1 MLTAQNQ
8 PASTVPPP
16 KNFSSEFKEQLE
28 AVLRSHPELILDV
41 LKEHEMATWKLV
53 EEGGHKVRLQA
64 EQDRRLAE
72 LANPKIPD
80 LASHRPIRGHPD
92 APITIVEYS
101 DFECPYCGVAYLTI
115 KQLLGRYPETIRVFY
130 KHNPLD
136 FHPMAEPAAH
146 YFEAIALQ
154 SHEQAWLF
162 HDRVFEEQEQ
172 LQAGEP
178 ALQAIVASLNVD
190 QQRFQRDL
198 SSEQVVQ
205 QIVKDRKEAQRF
217 GFDGT
222 PAFLINGVSL
232 PGAYPEEDFVE
243 IIHMFMP
250 NAGQP
255 QSSTKSVKP

>member
-1 MLTAQNQ
+1 
-8 PASTVPPP
+8 
-16 KNFSSEFKEQLE
+16 
-28 AVLRSHPELILDV
+28 
-41 LKEHEMATWKLV
+41 V

-101 DFECPYCGVAYLTI
+101 DFECPYCGVAYPTI
-115 KQLLGRYPETIRVFY
+115 KRLLGRYPETIRVFY

-136 FHPMAEPAAH
+136 FHPMAELAAH